1 MLKKLI
7 FSAVALLC
15 GITAANAQEMLL
27 LKAGTPIPMVTLLS
41 PPGSRL

>member
-27 LKAGTPIPMVTLLS
+27 LKAGTPIPMVVVS
-41 PPGSRL
+41 AVSWCV